1 MSQVSQEKPCE
12 STTRNSVTGK
22 SRKMIILGLS
32 SIFHQIYDITNI
44 IDLTPL
50 IRMWQH

>member
-22 SRKMIILGLS
+22 SRKMIILALS
-32 SIFHQIYDITNI
+32 SKIYQIYENKK
-44 IDLTPL
+44 
-50 IRMWQH
+50 